1 MCLIPSLSPNK
12 HADKEETP
20 AELRGNTVHY
30 KMNHP
35 LPAERGDRC

>member
-12 HADKEETP
+12 HADKEETQ
-20 AELRGNTVHY
+20 AELRNTVHY